1 MKYTKTSILKE
12 GCSVVHSQ
20 LAFYSNNELPYKLK
34 ELENNWESFMLE
46 EEDSV
51 VSKIR
56 FEVLNSWKRC
66 QQYGVDPLQKQTEIK
81 VGEDKLKEEIAQS
94 KLYQVSLP
102 IIEDFYHQIKG
113 TNHLITLGDNEGK
126 IIYLK
131 GDYETLKK
139 AEQMNFVI
147 GADWSEKAAG
157 SNAIGTSLAIEKP
170 FQILSSE
177 HFCQGVHPWV
187 CSSAP
192 IKDPRTKKVLGII
205 DLTGPSTNAQP
216 HSLSL
221 VQYVSNIIEQ
231 QLYTNAKEI
240 FKLLQNKYDDIKN
253 KKCAGHVVILDEMLN
268 VVHGDSS
275 CLELL
280 QIDRWSDLWDHDE
293 LQKLKLSLLSRN
305 PFEHEWEWDITSL
318 QLKIFIRSMTYE
330 NEHIGFILFFEKL
343 YRYRPTDP
351 NKQIALKG
359 VIGQSTAMKK
369 VIDKVQVIADK
380 NVPVLLTG
388 ESGTGKEIF
397 AHNIHLNSNR
407 KDKPFVAINCGAIP
421 ENLITSEL
429 FGYVRGAFTGGDPQG
444 KKGKFEEANGGTLL
458 LDEIGEMP
466 LDLQVHLLRVLQ
478 EKEVVPIGSA
488 KPIPIDV
495 RIIAATNK
503 NLKQLVEEGKFRED
517 LYYRLNVV
525 ELHLPPLR
533 QRHGDIPL
541 LCNYFATELA
551 KTHGKEVPTIDQ
563 EVIDFFHDYD
573 WPGNIRE
580 LMNVMEYAI
589 LFNEENRITMESL
602 PKTILEKRHMSE
614 DHEGLTKI
622 EKLERE
628 QIIELIKETNGNLS
642 EVARRCNIAR
652 TTLYRKMKKY
662 KINNMIHR
670 I

>member
-1 MKYTKTSILKE
+1 MIDS
-12 GCSVVHSQ
+12 H
-20 LAFYSNNELPYKLK
+20 LAFYSNHELPQKLR
-34 ELENNWESFMLE
+34 ELENNWENFLLE
-46 EEDSV
+46 EKESV
-51 VSKIR
+51 IGKIR
-56 FEVLNSWKRC
+56 LEVLRSWERC
-66 QQYGVDPLQKQTEIK
+66 QQYGVDPLQKQTTIK
-81 VGEDKLKEEIAQS
+81 VSEEKLKEEITQS
-94 KLYQVSLP
+94 KLYQISLP

-139 AEQMNFVI
+139 AEKMNFVI
-147 GADWSEKAAG
+147 GADWSEKSAG

-192 IKDPRTKKVLGII
+192 IRDPKTKRVLGVI
-205 DLTGPSTNAQP
+205 DLTGPSTDAQP

-221 VQYVSNIIEQ
+221 VQHVSNIIEQ
-231 QLYTNAKEI
+231 QLYLNDKEI
-240 FKLLQNKYDDIKN
+240 YQLLQNKFYEYNNKSNAHTLLLDD
-253 KKCAGHVVILDEMLN
+253 MLN
-268 VVHGDSS
+268 VVYADPS

-280 QIDRWSDLWDHDE
+280 QINHWNELWNHEE
-293 LQKLKLSLLSRN
+293 LNKLKLSLLSRN
-305 PFEHEWEWDITSL
+305 TFEHEWEWDITSL
-318 QLKIFIRSMTYE
+318 NIKIFIRSITHH
-330 NEHIGFILFFEKL
+330 NEHVGFILFLEKI
-343 YRYRPTDP
+343 YKYKPNDS

-359 VIGQSTAMKK
+359 VIGQSRAMKNVINK
-369 VIDKVQVIADK
+369 VRVIADK

-397 AHNIHLNSNR
+397 AHNIHLNSKR
-407 KDKPFVAINCGAIP
+407 KDKPFIAINCGAIP

-444 KKGKFEEANGGTLL
+444 KKGKFQEANGGTLL

-478 EKEVVPIGSA
+478 EKEVVPIGSS

-503 NLKQLVEEGKFRED
+503 NLEQLIVEGKFRED

-525 ELHLPPLR
+525 ELQLPPLR
-533 QRHGDIPL
+533 ERLEDIPL
-541 LCNYFATELA
+541 LCHYFATELA
-551 KTHGKEVPTIDQ
+551 KTHGKEVPTI
-563 EVIDFFHDYD
+563 EKKVIDFFHQYE

-589 LFNEENRITMESL
+589 LFSEDDRITLESL
-602 PKTILEKRHMSE
+602 PKSLLDKQEVTTE
-614 DHEGLTKI
+614 DYVEFTKI
-622 EKLERE
+622 EQMERE
-628 QIIELIKETNGNLS
+628 LIIQLIKETDGNLS

-662 KINNMIHR
+662 RINNMIHR